1 MMSKDDTACQ
11 SKSAI
16 ATLYGEGKDFGAEQ
30 LRAHATEAVAAPLCG
45 EPLPPQPSSEA
56 KTPMSGNQMT

>member
-1 MMSKDDTACQ
+1 MSKDDTACQ

-30 LRAHATEAVAAPLCG
+30 LRAHAMEAVAAPLCG
-45 EPLPPQPSSEA
+45 EPLPPQPII
-56 KTPMSGNQMT
+56 